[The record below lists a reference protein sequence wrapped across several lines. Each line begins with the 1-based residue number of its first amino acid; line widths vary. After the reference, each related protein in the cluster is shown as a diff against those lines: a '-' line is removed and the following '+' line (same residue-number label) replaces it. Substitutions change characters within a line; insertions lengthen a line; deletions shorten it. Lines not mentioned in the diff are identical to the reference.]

1 MRPRQLAPCVALLC
15 SSMLRADGLSDL
27 RTALKALPAQEAVRA
42 KIEQD
47 SLDREEGT
55 ETRSHRTTV
64 VEDGPG
70 GMKVLED
77 TGAPT
82 HAKRKGKPGKVP
94 GAGASEE
101 FRGELRAQEEL
112 LKMLEKARLQEDRMD
127 SFEGRP
133 ARRLRLA
140 LDLNLDEDARKY
152 LKRFD
157 QDLVVWLDPQNL
169 PLALDL
175 RMEVRARAMVF
186 FSVRTGIRIHERFQR
201 YKDRLLTSE
210 ARTEVEGVAVGK
222 PFGGTETTRCSLVP

>member
-1 MRPRQLAPCVALLC
+1 MRPRLLVPCLALLWLPV
-15 SSMLRADGLSDL
+15 LRADGLSDL
-27 RTALKALPAQEAVRA
+27 RAALKALPAQEAVRA

-47 SLDREEGT
+47 SLDREEGA

-77 TGAPT
+77 TGAPA
-82 HAKRKGKPGKVP
+82 HPEGHSKSGKVP
-94 GAGASEE
+94 GTGEPDG

-112 LKMLEKARLQEDRMD
+112 LKMLEKARLREDRMD

-140 LDLNLDEDARKY
+140 LDLNLDEDARRY
-152 LKRFD
+152 IKRFD

-175 RMEVRARAMVF
+175 QMEVRARAMLF
-186 FSVRTGIRIHERFQR
+186 FSVRTGIRVHERFQR
-201 YKDRLLTSE
+201 YRDRLITAE

-222 PFGGTETTRCSLVP
+222 AFGGTETTRCSLIP

>member
-1 MRPRQLAPCVALLC
+1 MRPRLLVPCLALLC
-15 SSMLRADGLSDL
+15 VPVLRADGLSDL
-27 RTALKALPAQEAVRA
+27 RAALKALPAQEAVRA
-42 KIEQD
+42 KVEQD

-55 ETRSHRTTV
+55 ETRHHRTTV

-70 GMKVLED
+70 GMKILED
-77 TGAPT
+77 TGAPA
-82 HAKRKGKPGKVP
+82 HPERKGKPGKVP
-94 GAGASEE
+94 GTGETE
-101 FRGELRAQEEL
+101 GFRSELRAQEEL
-112 LKMLEKARLQEDRMD
+112 LEMLKKARLLEDRMD

-175 RMEVRARAMVF
+175 QMEVRARAMLF
-186 FSVRTGIRIHERFQR
+186 FSVRTGIRVHERFQR
-201 YKDRLLTSE
+201 YRDRLLTAE

-222 PFGGTETTRCSLVP
+222 PFGGTETTRCSPMP

>member
-1 MRPRQLAPCVALLC
+1 MRPRLLVPCLALLC
-15 SSMLRADGLSDL
+15 VPALRADGLSDL

-42 KIEQD
+42 KVEQD

-77 TGAPT
+77 TGAPA
-82 HAKRKGKPGKVP
+82 HPERKGKSGKVP
-94 GAGASEE
+94 GTGEPE
-101 FRGELRAQEEL
+101 GFRGELRAQEEL
-112 LKMLEKARLQEDRMD
+112 LDMLKKARLLEDRMD

-140 LDLNLDEDARKY
+140 LDLNLDEDARRY
-152 LKRFD
+152 IKRFD
-157 QDLVVWLDPQNL
+157 QVLVVWLDPQNL

-175 RMEVRARAMVF
+175 KMEVRARAMLF
-186 FSVRTGIRIHERFQR
+186 FSVRTGIRVHERFQR
-201 YKDRLLTSE
+201 YKDRLLTAE

-222 PFGGTETTRCSLVP
+222 AFGGTETTRCSPMP